1 MNEFQLQTA
10 IQMYNGYL
18 SLHPANEPLKRLS
31 RRFITTVDQYEHA
44 VYDTSDVIYMN
55 PEDNDNGDFELH
67 STNISNLE
75 EVL

>member
-1 MNEFQLQTA
+1 MNEFRLQTA

-18 SLHPANEPLKRLS
+18 SLHPANEHLKRLS
-31 RRFITTVDQYEHA
+31 QRFITSANDYEHA
-44 VYDTSDVIYMN
+44 VYDSSDVLYMN
-55 PEDNDNGDFELH
+55 RDDSDNGDFEFH